1 MTNAWLDFKYIYEIY
16 HRVKFLWQKDI
27 LYKKYPKRKEKLK
40 DKVKKYQDIID
51 KIILDKSNRNTYK
64 DELN

>member
-1 MTNAWLDFKYIYEIY
+1 MRLEQTVEKKMTNAWLDFKYIYEIY

-40 DKVKKYQDIID
+40 DKVKKYQ
-51 KIILDKSNRNTYK
+51 Y
-64 DELN
+64 